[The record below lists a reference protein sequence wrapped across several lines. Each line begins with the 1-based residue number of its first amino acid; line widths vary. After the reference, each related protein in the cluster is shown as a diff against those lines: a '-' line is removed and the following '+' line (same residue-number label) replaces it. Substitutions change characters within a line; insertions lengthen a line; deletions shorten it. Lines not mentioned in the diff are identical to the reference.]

1 MLCLV
6 LPPRRN
12 VQKLDFQSEFCT
24 SKIILIFFLLKNKG
38 LGANFLLKLFFDNFN
53 LKITFLMKSG
63 SIFEEVAKLGKAS
76 CDAYNWG
83 RWLIS

>member
-1 MLCLV
+1 MPSFATSSQCAKIGL
-6 LPPRRN
+6 
-12 VQKLDFQSEFCT
+12 SER
-24 SKIILIFFLLKNKG
+24 ILYVENYSDFFLLKIKG